1 MDVRIKNRDIIVMGI
16 QAWDIEIGS
25 NCKNIA
31 LEMSK
36 HNRVLYVNPPMD
48 RISRFRERNTTKIKK
63 RKAVRNGQLA
73 DLVPLGEQ
81 FWNLYPK
88 SMTESINWISSPALF
103 DWANRRNAKR
113 FYADIQSAMC
123 TVVPGVASSA
133 SPPSSPATK
142 IADGASSGTICMMVM
157 DSSCSRSS
165 RLPV

>member
-48 RISRFRERNTTKIKK
+48 RIPRFRERNTTKIKK

-81 FWNLYPK
+81 FWNL
-88 SMTESINWISSPALF
+88 
-103 DWANRRNAKR
+103 
-113 FYADIQSAMC
+113 
-123 TVVPGVASSA
+123 
-133 SPPSSPATK
+133 
-142 IADGASSGTICMMVM
+142 
-157 DSSCSRSS
+157 
-165 RLPV
+165 